1 MNDFDY
7 DVLQKKRVAYGAKHK
22 VRAKRGCH
30 LPSDNLTAAQKRRLN
45 GEMKIYNMNAP
56 MSWADFKEMPDDLKV
71 QYINHLSDE
80 YQVSQYMLADMFGV
94 NQTFVSRQFRIFN
107 IPMKNVNRRVSNAAT
122 AARDAKWAEFL
133 NTGVAPTE
141 DSDTT
146 SAVETD
152 GMEDFDTIEKLPV
165 EQETPIEKSEPL
177 KPLMKCLSMEF
188 EDVHNWL
195 DLYSRVMDFPTAPGA
210 KVKITLEW

>member
-45 GEMKIYNMNAP
+45 GEMKTYNMNAP
-56 MSWADFKEMPDDLKV
+56 MSWAAFKEMPDDLKV
-71 QYINHLSDE
+71 QYINHLFVD
-80 YQVSQYMLADMFGV
+80 YQATQKMVADMFGV
-94 NQTFVSRQFRIFN
+94 SAPYICGW
-107 IPMKNVNRRVSNAAT
+107 MKRAKTIGVIAKPGHGNRSVEALL
-122 AARDAKWAEFL
+122 KWKCFIDGGLVEEEDPDFTPVPAE
-133 NTGVAPTE
+133 GSE
-141 DSDTT
+141 
-146 SAVETD
+146 
-152 GMEDFDTIEKLPV
+152 IEKLPV

-195 DLYSRVMDFPTAPGA
+195 DLYSRVMDFPAAPGA
-210 KVKITLEW
+210 KVKVTLEW